1 MVSVGLPAA
10 PFHPATTVGWPPSN
24 SWRRTSMPIFRNRSA
39 SHSAFRRQSA
49 SWRESVP
56 ALGIASSS
64 MKAASAWA
72 RPARASSIAFSD
84 MRELVHVAEH
94 ELDSLLEVLEV
105 HVLVGAVGPGARLV
119 EAGDHH
125 RGAERALEVERDR
138 DRAAGPQVVDRL
150 APDRLEGGSGSPRA
164 GVVGAADHRRG
175 RLADLPDADAG
186 SRRGQGLAEGG
197 EPLEALGRL

>member
-1 MVSVGLPAA
+1 MVSVGFPAA

-56 ALGIASSS
+56 TLGMASSS
-64 MKAASAWA
+64 MKSLSAWA

-84 MRELVHVAEH
+84 MGQLLQVAEH
-94 ELDSLLEVLEV
+94 ELDPAVEILEV
-105 HVLVGAVGPGARLV
+105 HVLVGAVGAGAGLV

-125 RGAERALEVERDR
+125 
-138 DRAAGPQVVDRL
+138 
-150 APDRLEGGSGSPRA
+150 
-164 GVVGAADHRRG
+164 
-175 RLADLPDADAG
+175 
-186 SRRGQGLAEGG
+186 
-197 EPLEALGRL
+197 